1 MPYLIM
7 NISVG
12 MRYLKK
18 VIRQNDV
25 IFDHLSDTLYFTNY
39 KLINFLKIVMY
50 NMSPICLL
58 AKLDKT
64 VKFIFDNLFLNNNMD
79 LHLYYK
85 TRKKRANQ
93 YYTS

>member
-1 MPYLIM
+1 
-7 NISVG
+7 
-12 MRYLKK
+12 
-18 VIRQNDV
+18 
-25 IFDHLSDTLYFTNY
+25 
-39 KLINFLKIVMY
+39 MY